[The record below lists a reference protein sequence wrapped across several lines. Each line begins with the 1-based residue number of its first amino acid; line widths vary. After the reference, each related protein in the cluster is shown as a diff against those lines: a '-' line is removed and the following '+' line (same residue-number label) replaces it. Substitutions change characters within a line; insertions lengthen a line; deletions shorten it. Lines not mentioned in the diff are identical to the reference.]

1 MKLHFNKG
9 EVTDGWNTDPFVL
22 TENDNKLYGLG
33 ACDMKKAELQQLY
46 IDVRYP
52 KLI

>member
-33 ACDMKKAELQQLY
+33 AYSIFNNKEKFPYFM
-46 IDVRYP
+46 I
-52 KLI
+52 

>member
-9 EVTDGWNTDPFVL
+9 EVTDGWNTDPLVL

-33 ACDMKKAELQQLY
+33 ACDMKKAELQQLQMCV
-46 IDVRYP
+46 IRN
-52 KLI
+52 